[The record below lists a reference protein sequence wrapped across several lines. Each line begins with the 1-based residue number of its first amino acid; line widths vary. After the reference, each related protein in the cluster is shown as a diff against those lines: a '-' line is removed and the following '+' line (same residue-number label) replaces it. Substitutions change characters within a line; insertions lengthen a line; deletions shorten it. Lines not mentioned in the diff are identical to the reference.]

1 MTNEPLLAEM
11 IDQCDVVFH
20 LAAAVGVKLI
30 VEQPVHT
37 IETNV
42 HGTEVV
48 LKHANKK
55 KKLVIIAST
64 SEVYGKSADVPF
76 REGADLVLGATVKH
90 RWAYACSKLID
101 EFLALAY
108 WKEKK
113 LPIVIVRLFNTVGP
127 RQTGQYGMVLP
138 TFVRQAL
145 AGQPITVFGDGTQSR
160 SFTYVADVV
169 DALVKLAQEPRAIG
183 EVFNIGNTE
192 EVTIRDLAERVKRID
207 RQRFGGA
214 VHPLRRGVRGRIR
227 GHAAPRP
234 GHHQGR
240 PADRLPAAPG
250 PGRDH
255 LPSGGTLQES
265 LKPFGLLAFSLR
277 PLADARLKAGSC
289 TGPPLGG
296 RAGWPIEGIYS
307 EAQGESPMNARI
319 LLASA
324 LVTLAA
330 CPRRRSRSRCRS
342 TAARSTLSA
351 ENATVRAILNEWARV
366 GGTRVVNAER
376 IAGPPIT
383 VEFKGAYEQ
392 QALES
397 LLRGV
402 SGYLVGQRV
411 AAGTAT
417 SSGFDRIVILATSTA
432 PRPAPVTPAVSR
444 PPGPQPLRRLPV
456 ATDRAPGR
464 A

>member
-1 MTNEPLLAEM
+1 MKALLTGGAGFIGSHLAERLLELGHEVHVLDNLSTGSMENIAHLKGRAGFSYVIDSVTNEPLLAEM
-11 IDQCDVVFH
+11 IDGSDVVFH

-55 KKLVIIAST
+55 KKLVVIAST

-169 DALVKLAQEPRAIG
+169 DALVKLAQEPRAVG

-192 EVTIRDLAERVKRID
+192 EVTIVDLAERVKRATGSASPVQFVPYD
-207 RQRFGGA
+207 QA
-214 VHPLRRGVRGRIR
+214 Y
-227 GHAAPRP
+227 
-234 GHHQGR
+234 
-240 PADRLPAAPG
+240 
-250 PGRDH
+250 
-255 LPSGGTLQES
+255 E
-265 LKPFGLLAFSLR
+265 
-277 PLADARLKAGSC
+277 AGF
-289 TGPPLGG
+289 
-296 RAGWPIEGIYS
+296 ED
-307 EAQGESPMNARI
+307 M
-319 LLASA
+319 
-324 LVTLAA
+324 
-330 CPRRRSRSRCRS
+330 PRRVPDISK
-342 TAARSTLSA
+342 
-351 ENATVRAILNEWARV
+351 VRNLIGYEPRLGLDEIV
-366 GGTRVVNAER
+366 CRVVEHFR
-376 IAGPPIT
+376 KT
-383 VEFKGAYEQ
+383 
-392 QALES
+392 
-397 LLRGV
+397 
-402 SGYLVGQRV
+402 
-411 AAGTAT
+411 
-417 SSGFDRIVILATSTA
+417 
-432 PRPAPVTPAVSR
+432 
-444 PPGPQPLRRLPV
+444 
-456 ATDRAPGR
+456 
-464 A
+464 